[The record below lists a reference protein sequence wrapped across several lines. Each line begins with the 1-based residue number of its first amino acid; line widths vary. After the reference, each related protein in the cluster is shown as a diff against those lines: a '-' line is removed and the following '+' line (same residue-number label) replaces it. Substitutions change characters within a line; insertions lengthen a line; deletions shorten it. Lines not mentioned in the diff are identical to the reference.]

1 MSANPQT
8 IALDARPPFRADHVG
23 SFLRPGYLLLARE
36 AAQRG
41 ELTAA
46 QLREVE
52 DRAIREVVT
61 LQQDVGAWEGALNCR
76 VWSSCSSGRQ
86 LELCLHSDGHD
97 LEPGFLH
104 AGLEWALALAR

>member
-1 MSANPQT
+1 MRRAFVTRRRSSGPWPKSRSRRPTSARRRVQPGCVKRSGTMNANPQMK
-8 IALDARPPFRADHVG
+8 LPHARPPFRADHVG

-52 DRAIREVVT
+52 DRAIREVVK
-61 LQQDVGAWEGALNCR
+61 LQQ
-76 VWSSCSSGRQ
+76 
-86 LELCLHSDGHD
+86 
-97 LEPGFLH
+97 
-104 AGLEWALALAR
+104 